1 MRSQGQRLK
10 NLQRYHG
17 KILPMRYLLLTYYT
31 RPSGKIDEV
40 MTISTRLKRKD
51 LQMTN
56 VILDFQEQK
65 VIQCSVGGIT
75 ANKDWDTIVSYYY
88 KHYAATIERLFQE
101 NGHELPKAEPETAT

>member
-1 MRSQGQRLK
+1 
-10 NLQRYHG
+10 
-17 KILPMRYLLLTYYT
+17 MRYLLLTYYT

-40 MTISTRLKRKD
+40 MTISTRLKRRD

-65 VIQCSVGGIT
+65 VIQCSVAGVT
-75 ANKDWDTIVSYYY
+75 ANKDWDTIVGYYY